1 MTQPDGASRRYQTA
15 IQLIDAANAT
25 DPSSECVV
33 TENKNYPKEVLYA
46 KRMSSTLSRISP
58 KAPVTL
64 RLAVRAQHIQRWK
77 IPREDYPAG
86 RQGYRNW
93 RTELGRFHAE
103 TTAKILQA
111 AGYSDDVI
119 RRVKK
124 LLRKEHL
131 KTDPE
136 CQVLE
141 DVICLV
147 FIEHYLED
155 FAAKHDDSKLLGI
168 LRKTWKK
175 MSPKGRAMALELELP
190 ERSRNLISRALRK

>member
-1 MTQPDGASRRYQTA
+1 MTQPDEASRRYRTA

-25 DPSSECVV
+25 DPSFECVV

-46 KRMSSTLSRISP
+46 ERMSSTLSRILP

-77 IPREDYPAG
+77 IPRKDYPKG
-86 RQGYRNW
+86 RQGYRHW
-93 RTELGRFHAE
+93 RTELGKFHAE
-103 TTAKILQA
+103 TTAKILQT
-111 AGYSDDVI
+111 AGYTDEVI
-119 RRVKK
+119 RRVKE
-124 LLRKEHL
+124 LLRKERL
-131 KTDPE
+131 KIDPE
-136 CQVLE
+136 CQLLE

-155 FAAKHDDSKLLGI
+155 FATKHDDSKLLSI

-175 MSPKGRAMALELELP
+175 MSTQGRTMALELELP
-190 ERSRNLISRALRK
+190 ERLRDLISRALS